1 MYTKRPQKNNG
12 TIQGTLH
19 SLLSAAQNG
28 TKIWYYRTYSP
39 DGGGT
44 RAENPPEMQPFK
56 LGNSIKL
63 F

>member
-12 TIQGTLH
+12 TIQRTPY
-19 SLLSAAQNG
+19 SLLSAAQKSG
-28 TKIWYYRTYSP
+28 ITGRKAPT
-39 DGGGT
+39 GGA

>member
-12 TIQGTLH
+12 TIQRTPY
-19 SLLSAAQNG
+19 SLLSAAQKRRKNLVLQDVQP
-28 TKIWYYRTYSP
+28 RR
-39 DGGGT
+39 GGA